1 MFWEALMR
9 LVIVFRAFALTQV
22 FVVVATLAAPE
33 LVMESFELTYSADI
47 LLVIQ
52 LSVLCQIMFAIVTF
66 ALPSWLGHNLWKAA
80 STYVWISLL
89 PVLLNIYHVA
99 SNHKAFTNASYFE
112 NGLWLLFA
120 LLFYL
125 FGKKMKL
132 YF

>member
-9 LVIVFRAFALTQV
+9 LVIVFRAFAVTQF
-22 FVVVATLAAPE
+22 FVVVATFAAPE
-33 LVMESFELTYSADI
+33 LVMESFELTYSAVI
-47 LLVIQ
+47 LLGIQ
-52 LSVLCQIMFAIVTF
+52 LSALCQIMFAIVTF

>member
-9 LVIVFRAFALTQV
+9 LVIVFRAFAVAQF

-52 LSVLCQIMFAIVTF
+52 LSALCQIMFAIVTF

-99 SNHKAFTNASYFE
+99 SNHRAFTNVSYFE

-120 LLFYL
+120 LLFYV

>member
-9 LVIVFRAFALTQV
+9 LVIVFRAFAVTQF

-33 LVMESFELTYSADI
+33 LIMESFELNYSADI

-52 LSVLCQIMFAIVTF
+52 LSALCQIMFAIVTF

>member
-9 LVIVFRAFALTQV
+9 LVIVFRAFAVAQF

-33 LVMESFELTYSADI
+33 LVMESFELTYSTDI

-52 LSVLCQIMFAIVTF
+52 LTALCQIMFAIVTF
-66 ALPSWLGHNLWKAA
+66 ALPTWLGHNLWKAA

>member
-9 LVIVFRAFALTQV
+9 LVIVFRAFAVTQF

-33 LVMESFELTYSADI
+33 LVMESFELTHSVDI

-52 LSVLCQIMFAIVTF
+52 LSALCQIMFAIVTF

-89 PVLLNIYHVA
+89 PVLMNIYHVA

>member
-1 MFWEALMR
+1 
-9 LVIVFRAFALTQV
+9 
-22 FVVVATLAAPE
+22 
-33 LVMESFELTYSADI
+33 
-47 LLVIQ
+47 
-52 LSVLCQIMFAIVTF
+52 AIVTF

-99 SNHKAFTNASYFE
+99 LNHKAFTNASYFE

>member
-9 LVIVFRAFALTQV
+9 LVIVFRAFAVTQF
-22 FVVVATLAAPE
+22 FVVVATLVAPE
-33 LVMESFELTYSADI
+33 LVMKSFELIYSSDI
-47 LLVIQ
+47 LLAIQ
-52 LSVLCQIMFAIVTF
+52 LSALCQIMFAIVTF

-89 PVLLNIYHVA
+89 PILLNIYHVA